1 MDLER
6 YEIESSVDSKYFEF
20 VSSGINGNI
29 VNVVKYVPFPNQE
42 GLFNLGFGDKSIE
55 TGELDDLVV
64 SNNGDTEKVLATVA
78 MTVFEFFEEH
88 PSATVYLKGSTS
100 SRTRLYQISIS
111 KFNEQISI
119 EFDVYVELEGE
130 FESFNRN
137 TSYKG
142 FLIQKR

>member
-29 VNVVKYVPFPNQE
+29 VKVVKYVPFPNQE

-111 KFNEQISI
+111 KFIEQISI
-119 EFDVYVELEGE
+119 EFDVYEELEGE
-130 FESFNRN
+130 FERFNRN